1 MMLGS
6 GTTLA
11 FQPLAWVGR
20 LLAGHFDEA
29 FAFGIKNGI
38 KPAGR
43 NRKILVWQWIIAK
56 FDPSRPSQAM

>member
-1 MMLGS
+1 
-6 GTTLA
+6 
-11 FQPLAWVGR
+11 VGR